1 MAVSFKL
8 RPAPCADAG
17 FVFGLSNEALVR
29 RNSANSKEIRWEDHV
44 KWFMRML
51 TSSDCIFY
59 IVESEGEPI
68 GQVRFNRRERGW
80 ECSGSLQAAWR
91 GKGLSARFLRAAL
104 IRSGLP
110 EVVGM
115 SKVTNRI
122 AIKPLLD
129 NGYEFVRNETLDGEE
144 YEVYRYR
151 DRVFTIAEMSAN
163 HRGDLG
169 RAKELVAAAAASG
182 ADAVKLQTYT
192 ADTMTLDCKTGPFL
206 ISGGTLW
213 DGMTMHELYGKA
225 STPWEWTAEL
235 KAYAESLGIELFSTP
250 FDKTAVDFLE
260 GVQVPR
266 YKIAS
271 FEAVDIPLVRYTAA
285 KRKPML
291 ISVGI
296 SSPEEMQ
303 EAVDACFAEGNF
315 DVTLLKCT
323 SAYPARPEAMHLA
336 TIRDMVERFGSQGVR
351 IGLSDHSLGPEVPVA
366 AVALGARVIEKH
378 LTLDRPEGD
387 AESSFALTPDEFGVM
402 VKAVKG
408 ILPVVGDISYVADPT
423 GRRGRRSLFVTEDVK
438 TGETFTER
446 NVRSVRPGDGCEP
459 KFLPELLG
467 RRAVCDLKKGTPMKR
482 EYAEW

>member
-1 MAVSFKL
+1 MAAVFNL
-8 RPAPCADAG
+8 RPATREDAA
-17 FVFGLSNEALVR
+17 FVFRLSNDRLVR
-29 RNSANSKEIRWEDHV
+29 RNSASPGEIRWEDHIA
-44 KWFMRML
+44 WFSRML
-51 TSSDCIFY
+51 SSPDCIFY
-59 IVESEGEPI
+59 IVESRGEPI

-80 ECSGSLQAAWR
+80 ECSGSLLPDWR

-115 SKVTNRI
+115 SKVSNRI
-122 AIKPLLD
+122 AIRPLLV
-129 NGYEFVRNETLDGEE
+129 NGYAFVGRETLKGED

-151 DRVFTIAEMSAN
+151 DHVFVIAELSAN

-169 RAKELVAAAAASG
+169 RAKELVAAAAAAG

-192 ADTMTLDCKTGPFL
+192 ADTMTLDCADGPFR

-213 DGMTMHELYGKA
+213 DGLTLHELYAKA
-225 STPWEWTAEL
+225 ATPWAWTAEL
-235 KAYAESLGIELFSTP
+235 KSVAEAHGIELFSTP

-260 GVQVPR
+260 GVGVPR

-271 FEAVDIPLVRYTAA
+271 FEACDLPLVRYAA
-285 KRKPML
+285 SKGRPML
-291 ISVGI
+291 ISVGV

-303 EAVDACFAEGNF
+303 EAVDACFDEGNF

-323 SAYPARPEAMHLA
+323 SAYPAKPEAMHLA

-378 LTLDRPEGD
+378 FTLDRPSGD
-387 AESSFALTPDEFGVM
+387 AESSFALLPDEFAAM
-402 VKAVKG
+402 AKAARAA
-408 ILPVVGDISYVADPT
+408 LAAVGDVSYAPDPT
-423 GRRGRRSLFVTEDVK
+423 GRRGRRSLFVAEDVK
-438 TGETFTER
+438 AGEAFTER
-446 NVRSVRPGDGCEP
+446 NVRSVRPGDGCAP
-459 KFLPELLG
+459 KHLAEILG
-467 RRAVCDLKKGTPMKR
+467 RPAACDLRKGTPMKL
-482 EYAEW
+482 EYVG